1 MIIREQLRKIL
12 GDIKCVMEDFRENEV
27 VFSET
32 YVLLGYNNDTLKGLS
47 LEFVIDEDYEEIT
60 DEQSYDSLR
69 RLIKGCL
76 ADDIEISY
84 VITNG
89 GIDQY
94 ELQGSFDEVKGIDNK
109 DYNIKF
115 VVFIEQV
122 RDPFSFDD
130 RNYDLNVDAF
140 LNGKKVYQFA
150 EREYQEILEDLNNL
164 LPDQDEEIK
173 MEVGS
178 KEEVAIN
185 EVEKF
190 ILKFRGDTGD
200 RISDDKRDEVVN
212 LTVNKYTNGYCYYFA
227 KILQAAF
234 RRGDVVILAPYSH
247 LVWRDVDGKLY
258 DINGEVN
265 ERDYEEFECQ
275 IEEEYL
281 GDHLRN
287 FLHRDGYTCN
297 TTKEDIKQLIKEAKA
312 RNKNKSGQY
321 VDTTVGLNW
330 E

>member
-1 MIIREQLRKIL
+1 MQEQLRKIL
-12 GDIKCVMEDFRENEV
+12 GDIKCVMEDFRENGV
-27 VFSET
+27 VFNKT
-32 YVLLGYNNDTLKGLS
+32 CITLGYNDNNLKGLS
-47 LEFVIDEDYEEIT
+47 LEFVIDEDYSEIAE
-60 DEQSYDSLR
+60 EQSYDNLR
-69 RLIKGCL
+69 RLIKGCI
-76 ADDIEISY
+76 ANDVEIAY
-84 VITNG
+84 VITTG
-89 GIDQY
+89 CIEQY
-94 ELQGSFDEVKGIDNK
+94 ELQGSFDEVKEINDKN
-109 DYNIKF
+109 YNVKF
-115 VVFIEQV
+115 LVFIEPV
-122 RDPFSFDD
+122 DDPFSFDNE
-130 RNYDLNVDAF
+130 NYELNVDAL
-140 LNGKKVYQFA
+140 LNGEKVHLFA
-150 EREYQEILEDLNNL
+150 EKEYQEILEDLNNL

-190 ILKFRGDTGD
+190 ILKFRGDTED
-200 RISDDKRDEVVN
+200 RISDDKRDEIIN

-234 RRGDVVILAPYSH
+234 QRGDVVILAPHSH

-258 DINGEVN
+258 DINGEVS

-281 GDHLRN
+281 GDHLKN

-297 TTKEDIKQLIKEAKA
+297 TTREDIKQLIQEAKA

-321 VDTTVGLNW
+321 ADKVAVMEW
-330 E
+330 K